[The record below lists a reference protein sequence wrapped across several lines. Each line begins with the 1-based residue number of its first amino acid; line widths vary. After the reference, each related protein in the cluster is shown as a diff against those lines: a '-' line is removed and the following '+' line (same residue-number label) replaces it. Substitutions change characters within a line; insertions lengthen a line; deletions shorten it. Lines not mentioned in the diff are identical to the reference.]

1 MWATHQLEAEAR
13 RGRCGRLQGSHDLSE
28 ARTDDKNCVPAR
40 LVNVPAETR
49 VRGETALTAAAAAV
63 AHMTA
68 LASAHCCLEA
78 GSDMSY
84 LQTPVTLAENARQE
98 QKLLLHARC
107 CRPLRGGRCGAE
119 WKHIIL
125 VVSFIL

>member
-1 MWATHQLEAEAR
+1 MWATHQLEAEVR
-13 RGRCGRLQGSHDLSE
+13 RDRCGRLQGSHDLSE

-68 LASAHCCLEA
+68 LASAHCCREA

-98 QKLLLHARC
+98 KTLLLHARC

-119 WKHIIL
+119 WGHVIL

>member
-1 MWATHQLEAEAR
+1 MIT
-13 RGRCGRLQGSHDLSE
+13 
-28 ARTDDKNCVPAR
+28 NCTPAR
-40 LVNVPAETR
+40 LVNVPTETR
-49 VRGETALTAAAAAV
+49 VWGETALTAAAAAV